1 MRRPSRLPVAFAMIV
16 ALALLGAVFL
26 ASLGIEALEGRSE
39 FQFFAD
45 SSTYHELA
53 RGELDHVDSAA
64 DMIGIAGNFLGP
76 FVLLRTAGND
86 YYGVMVMNAVLLLV
100 AVMTMARTLGMSAP
114 HYLLL
119 LLINP
124 ITVSSVLS
132 VNKEILSLVCLAFL
146 VRAFAV
152 RSIPV
157 FLLASALSVLVR
169 WQLTLVVLLMAL
181 MLSQANPLRERRATS
196 IVVLL
201 AILSAVYVALAPV
214 LEPIRLV
221 FEIAADEYEG
231 SGIYESLVNLQDLG
245 LYILVFPI
253 KAAHLLF
260 GMGLRLDR
268 LVDPQ
273 NIYNDVWQLLH
284 STSLLLL
291 FVALWWRGRLTLRND
306 LVYLSVIYTVIFA
319 LTPIYTP
326 RYFYPVFVLW
336 AAALCTPDPISR
348 IFPGLGPKRRR
359 RARAAM
365 PRTVA
370 PDPFAPTP

>member
-1 MRRPSRLPVAFAMIV
+1 MRRPSRLPVAFAMV
-16 ALALLGAVFL
+16 VGLALLCAAFL
-26 ASLGIEALEGRSE
+26 ASLGIDALEGRSE

-53 RGELDHVDSAA
+53 RGELDHVESAA
-64 DMIGIAGNFLGP
+64 DMIGVAGNFLGP
-76 FVLLRTAGND
+76 FVLLRAVGND
-86 YYGVMVMNAVLLLV
+86 YYGVMVINAALLV
-100 AVMTMARTLGMSAP
+100 IAVMTMARTLGMSAP

-132 VNKEILSLVCLAFL
+132 VNKEILSLICLAL
-146 VRAFAV
+146 LLRAFAV
-152 RSIPV
+152 RSIPL
-157 FLLASALSVLVR
+157 FLLATALSVLVR

-181 MLSQANPLRERRATS
+181 MLSRANLLRERRTTS
-196 IVVLL
+196 IFVLL
-201 AILSAVYVALAPV
+201 VALSAIDVALAPV
-214 LEPIRLV
+214 LEPSRLV
-221 FEIAADEYEG
+221 FELAADEYEG
-231 SGIYESLVNLQDLG
+231 SGLYQSLVSLQDLG

-268 LVDPQ
+268 LVAPQ

-284 STSLLLL
+284 STTSLLL
-291 FVALWWRGRLTLRND
+291 FVALWRRGRLTLRND

-326 RYFYPVFVLW
+326 RYFFPVFVLW
-336 AAALCTPDPISR
+336 AAALCTPDPTSR
-348 IFPGLGPKRRR
+348 IFTGLGQKRRR
-359 RARAAM
+359 RGR
-365 PRTVA
+365 PVSPQPVTPSPPV
-370 PDPFAPTP
+370 PTT